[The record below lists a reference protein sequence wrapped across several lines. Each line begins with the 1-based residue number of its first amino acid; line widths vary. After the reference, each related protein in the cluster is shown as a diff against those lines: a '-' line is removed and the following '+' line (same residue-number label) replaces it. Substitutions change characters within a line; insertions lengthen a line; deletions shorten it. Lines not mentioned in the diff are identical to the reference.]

1 MGTYPCLKHRDL
13 ALSRILNLSSNTKPK
28 IEPMFKK
35 ISLFLASIAPGIFLI
50 GYNIGTGS
58 ITTMAASGAAYG
70 MTLIWPL
77 LLSCV
82 FTFYLIML
90 FGRYTSITGD
100 TVLHSFRSH
109 FGTAVSGFVLACL
122 LLSEWVS
129 CMGVMSVVTQ
139 VVEEWSRPLTRS
151 GNGFDPLI
159 TTPIFGAILY
169 FLFWNGKH
177 RIFEKI
183 LAVFVGMMGLC
194 FLLTMFMVIPEPA
207 EVIRGLVPR
216 IPEAPGA
223 LLIMAGMVGTTMG
236 AILYVVR
243 SILVQEKGWKKE
255 DLKQERRDATISVTM
270 MFILSVAVMAAAA
283 GTLHPLG
290 LRVENAIDMV
300 KLLEPLA
307 GRFAISVFVT
317 GIVCAGLSSLFP
329 IILLAP
335 WLFADFSNKPRNMK
349 STSTRL
355 LVLFGVLLGFVVPV
369 FGGRPV
375 LVMIMSQALTII
387 ATPLVLALMLV
398 LYNKKSVMG
407 VDTAGIRT
415 NVWLSFII
423 LFTIAMAYAG
433 VLGIIDLF

>member
-1 MGTYPCLKHRDL
+1 
-13 ALSRILNLSSNTKPK
+13 
-28 IEPMFKK
+28 MFKK
-35 ISLFLASIAPGIFLI
+35 IGLFLASIAPGIFLI

-77 LLSCV
+77 LLSCI
-82 FTFYLIML
+82 FTFYLVML
-90 FGRYTSITGD
+90 FGRYTSITGN

-109 FGTAVSGFVLACL
+109 FGTPISGLVLASL
-122 LLSEWVS
+122 LISEWVS

-139 VVEEWSRPLTRS
+139 VVEEWSKPLTRS
-151 GNGFDPLI
+151 GNGFNPLI
-159 TTPIFGAILY
+159 TTLIFGAILY

-177 RIFEKI
+177 RIFEKV
-183 LAVFVGMMGLC
+183 LAIFVGLMGLC
-194 FLLTMFMVIPEPA
+194 FLLTMFMVIPEPS
-207 EVIRGLVPR
+207 EVIKGLVPK

-243 SILVQEKGWKKE
+243 SILVHEKGWKEE
-255 DLKQERRDATISVTM
+255 DHKQERRDATISVIL
-270 MFILSVAVMAAAA
+270 MFVLSVAVMAAAA

-290 LRVENAIDMV
+290 LKVENAIDMV

-307 GRFAISVFVT
+307 GRLAISVFVA

-335 WLFADFSNKPRNMK
+335 WLFADFNNKPRNMK

-355 LVLFGVLLGFVVPV
+355 LVLFGVLLGLVVPI

-387 ATPLVLALMLV
+387 ATPLVLALMLA
-398 LYNKKSVMG
+398 LYNKRSVMG
-407 VDTAGIRT
+407 DHTASLKT
-415 NVWLSFII
+415 NVGLSFIL
-423 LFTIAMAYAG
+423 LFTLAMAIAG
-433 VLGIIDLF
+433 VVGIIDLF